1 MSGHKKRRKG
11 GGHEEGHENAERWL
25 LTYAD
30 MITLLMVL
38 FIVLFA
44 ISQVD
49 QKKFAEL
56 KTGFAAG
63 FGAPTVATDG
73 GQGAISDPGE
83 AGGAFSVGAQ
93 AKPAKTDA
101 QTQQLRQA
109 VADADRARQDKL
121 AHDAEVEAKKL
132 KKLQEQIAREL
143 KKKGL
148 EKSVKFHLTERGLD
162 IAIVTDK
169 VIFGGDSAVLQAGGA
184 RVLDA
189 IAPVIAP
196 IPNSISVE
204 GHTNHLGVSNPLYPT
219 LWELSAARA
228 TTVVRYLISD
238 HGISPARLSA
248 TGYAQERPLF
258 PITDP
263 RAITQNRRVE
273 IVILSTLPPEA
284 RALLPGLG
292 T

>member
-1 MSGHKKRRKG
+1 MSGHKKRQK

-56 KTGFAAG
+56 KNGLASG
-63 FGAPTVATDG
+63 FGAPAVATESG
-73 GQGAISDPGE
+73 LGVIADPGE
-83 AGGAFSVGAQ
+83 SGGAFTVGAN
-93 AKPAKTDA
+93 AAPKNDA
-101 QTQQLRQA
+101 QTQAIRQA
-109 VADADRARQDKL
+109 VAEADRARQDKL

-132 KKLQEQIAREL
+132 KKLQDQIAAQL
-143 KKKGL
+143 KRKGL
-148 EKSVKFHLTERGLD
+148 ANSVKFHLTERGLD

-189 IAPVIAP
+189 IAPVIAL
-196 IPNSISVE
+196 IPNNVSVE

-219 LWELSAARA
+219 LWELSTARA
-228 TTVVRYLISD
+228 TTVVRYLIND
-238 HGISPARLSA
+238 HGLSPSRLSA
-248 TGYAQERPLF
+248 TGYAQERPLY

-273 IVILSTLPPEA
+273 IVILSSLPPEA